1 LTHRFRR
8 LGPAY
13 RGRSHTP
20 QFLRSLLRRKRPSVA
35 ALNSLNS
42 VLAGSEADVCCCG
55 IRCRPLAHLVFPHL
69 WAAVD
74 NTTARSWRPH
84 TQAPLRPVFPPRTHS
99 DYLWHSTVVPVPAA
113 IPLLIRVTSVTAGSR
128 RGYRRRRLR
137 PGRSSADYLRVL
149 VTHCLFA

>member
-1 LTHRFRR
+1 MTHRFRR
-8 LGPAY
+8 LGLAY

-20 QFLRSLLRRKRPSVA
+20 QFLRNLLRRSRPSFA
-35 ALNSLNS
+35 ALNPLNS
-42 VLAGSEADVCCCG
+42 GLAGSEADVCCCG

-113 IPLLIRVTSVTAGSR
+113 IPLSIRVTSVTAGSR

-137 PGRSSADYLRVL
+137 PGRLAGFLRVL
-149 VTHCLFA
+149 LTHCLFA